1 MIQQLLLIQ
10 RKNIIKK
17 LVDYLIKLQANDNDP
32 LAHESLEAAGL
43 TEEEEHEVHEIMIN
57 KYKLDD
63 LGVKYAY

>member
-17 LVDYLIKLQANDNDP
+17 LVDYIIKLQPDDNDP
-32 LAHESLEAAGL
+32 LVHESLTAAGL

-57 KYKLDD
+57 KHKED
-63 LGVKYAY
+63 

>member
-17 LVDYLIKLQANDNDP
+17 LVDYIIKLQPDDNDP
-32 LAHESLEAAGL
+32 QAHDTLTAAGL

-57 KYKLDD
+57 KHKEDI
-63 LGVKYAY
+63 

>member
-17 LVDYLIKLQANDNDP
+17 LVDYIVKLQANDDDP
-32 LAHESLEAAGL
+32 QAHDALTAAGL

-57 KYKLDD
+57 KHKEDTE
-63 LGVKYAY
+63 

>member
-17 LVDYLIKLQANDNDP
+17 LVDYIVKLQADDNDP
-32 LAHESLEAAGL
+32 LAHESLTAAGL

-57 KYKLDD
+57 KHKEDTE
-63 LGVKYAY
+63 